1 MGLFDKAL
9 HAAQTSNRP
18 GEGALPAEWKTNR
31 VVTLACE
38 PENLEELK
46 AAVDVADPGSVAA
59 YWVYAVTCLTADY
72 DIGMSM
78 MKYLFADLE
87 PFGRSFIMYP

>member
-46 AAVDVADPGSVAA
+46 AAVDVADPGSVPHTG
-59 YWVYAVTCLTADY
+59 YMQLLVL
-72 DIGMSM
+72 
-78 MKYLFADLE
+78 
-87 PFGRSFIMYP
+87 PQIMTSA